1 MYFSKGD
8 DPMNPI
14 DVLLNHRT
22 IREFKSSPMPPQQL
36 SILLDIAKRTATRMG
51 LQSFSIIR
59 IVNPELKA
67 AIAEVCNQEYVARV
81 PELFIF
87 IVDAYRNSRI
97 AREQGITS
105 DIERDSDRF
114 FQGWTDAAIAAQNMV
129 AAAELGGFG
138 TVFFGSILNNVPKM
152 IELLKL
158 PELTFPVVGVGIGVP
173 NQKPQLKPRMPR
185 EANVFDDSYT
195 VFDSYLE
202 LLEDYDEEMEQY
214 YDMRDT
220 NRRVDSFTKQVA
232 GKKAVPLRQKLIQQA
247 EAQGF
252 KFYDVKD

>member
-1 MYFSKGD
+1 
-8 DPMNPI
+8 MNPI

-36 SILLDIAKRTATRMG
+36 SILLDIAKRTATSMG

-158 PELTFPVVGVGIGVP
+158 SELTFPVVGVGIGVP

>member
-1 MYFSKGD
+1 
-8 DPMNPI
+8 MNPI

-36 SILLDIAKRTATRMG
+36 SILLDIAKRTATSMG

-220 NRRVDSFTKQVA
+220 NRRVDSFTKQVV

>member
-1 MYFSKGD
+1 
-8 DPMNPI
+8 
-14 DVLLNHRT
+14 
-22 IREFKSSPMPPQQL
+22 MPPQQL
-36 SILLDIAKRTATRMG
+36 SILLDIAKRTATSMG

>member
-1 MYFSKGD
+1 
-8 DPMNPI
+8 MNPI

-36 SILLDIAKRTATRMG
+36 SILLDIAKRTATSMG

-232 GKKAVPLRQKLIQQA
+232 GKKAVPLRQKIIQQA

>member
-1 MYFSKGD
+1 
-8 DPMNPI
+8 MNPI

-36 SILLDIAKRTATRMG
+36 SILLDIAKRTATSMG

-67 AIAEVCNQEYVARV
+67 AIAEVCNQEYVARI

>member
-1 MYFSKGD
+1 
-8 DPMNPI
+8 MNPI

-36 SILLDIAKRTATRMG
+36 SILLDIAKRTATSMG

-59 IVNPELKA
+59 IVNPELKV

>member
-1 MYFSKGD
+1 
-8 DPMNPI
+8 MNPI

-36 SILLDIAKRTATRMG
+36 SILLDIAKRTATSMG

>member
-1 MYFSKGD
+1 
-8 DPMNPI
+8 MNPI

-36 SILLDIAKRTATRMG
+36 SILLDISKRTATSMG

>member
-1 MYFSKGD
+1 
-8 DPMNPI
+8 MNPI

-36 SILLDIAKRTATRMG
+36 SILLDIAKRTATSMG

-67 AIAEVCNQEYVARV
+67 AIAKVCNQEYVARV

>member
-1 MYFSKGD
+1 
-8 DPMNPI
+8 MNPI

-22 IREFKSSPMPPQQL
+22 IREFKSSPVPPQQL
-36 SILLDIAKRTATRMG
+36 SILLDIAKRTATSMG

>member
-1 MYFSKGD
+1 
-8 DPMNPI
+8 
-14 DVLLNHRT
+14 
-22 IREFKSSPMPPQQL
+22 
-36 SILLDIAKRTATRMG
+36 MG

>member
-1 MYFSKGD
+1 
-8 DPMNPI
+8 MNPI

-36 SILLDIAKRTATRMG
+36 SILLDIAKRTATSMG

-158 PELTFPVVGVGIGVP
+158 PELAFPVVGVGIGVP

>member
-1 MYFSKGD
+1 
-8 DPMNPI
+8 MNPI

-36 SILLDIAKRTATRMG
+36 SILLDIAKRTATSMG

-247 EAQGF
+247 EVQGF

>member
-36 SILLDIAKRTATRMG
+36 SILLDIAKRTATSMG
-51 LQSFSIIR
+51 MQSFSIIR

-97 AREQGITS
+97 AREQGVTS
-105 DIERDSDRF
+105 DSERDSDRF
-114 FQGWTDAAIAAQNMV
+114 FQGWMDAPIAAQNMV

-138 TVFFGSILNNVPKM
+138 TVYFGSSLNNVPKM

-158 PELTFPVVGVGIGVP
+158 PELTFPVVGLGIGVP

-214 YDMRDT
+214 YDMRDM
-220 NRRVDSFTKQVA
+220 NRRVDSFTKQIA

-252 KFYDVKD
+252 KFTI

>member
-1 MYFSKGD
+1 
-8 DPMNPI
+8 MNPI

-22 IREFKSSPMPPQQL
+22 IREFKSSPMQPQQL
-36 SILLDIAKRTATRMG
+36 SILLDIAKRTATSMG

>member
-1 MYFSKGD
+1 
-8 DPMNPI
+8 MNPI

-36 SILLDIAKRTATRMG
+36 SILLDIAKRTATSMG

-114 FQGWTDAAIAAQNMV
+114 YQGWTDAAIAAQNMV

>member
-1 MYFSKGD
+1 
-8 DPMNPI
+8 MNPI

-36 SILLDIAKRTATRMG
+36 SILLDIAKRTATSMG

-214 YDMRDT
+214 YDMRDM
-220 NRRVDSFTKQVA
+220 NRRVDSFTKQIA

>member
-1 MYFSKGD
+1 
-8 DPMNPI
+8 MNPI

-36 SILLDIAKRTATRMG
+36 SILLDIAKRTATSMG

-214 YDMRDT
+214 YDKRDT

>member
-36 SILLDIAKRTATRMG
+36 SILLDIAKRTATSMG

>member
-1 MYFSKGD
+1 
-8 DPMNPI
+8 MNPI

-36 SILLDIAKRTATRMG
+36 SILLDIAKRTATSMG

-114 FQGWTDAAIAAQNMV
+114 FQGWTDAALAAQNMV

>member
-1 MYFSKGD
+1 
-8 DPMNPI
+8 MNPI

-36 SILLDIAKRTATRMG
+36 SILLDIAKRTATSMG

-81 PELFIF
+81 PEQFIF

>member
-1 MYFSKGD
+1 
-8 DPMNPI
+8 MNPI

-36 SILLDIAKRTATRMG
+36 SILLDIAKRTATSMG

-232 GKKAVPLRQKLIQQA
+232 GKKAVPLRQNLIQQA

>member
-1 MYFSKGD
+1 
-8 DPMNPI
+8 MNPI

-36 SILLDIAKRTATRMG
+36 SILLDIAKRTATSMG

-59 IVNPELKA
+59 IVNPELKT

>member
-1 MYFSKGD
+1 
-8 DPMNPI
+8 MNPI

-36 SILLDIAKRTATRMG
+36 SILLDIAKRTATSMG
-51 LQSFSIIR
+51 LQSFSIIL

>member
-1 MYFSKGD
+1 
-8 DPMNPI
+8 MNPI

-36 SILLDIAKRTATRMG
+36 SILLDIAKRTATSMG

-252 KFYDVKD
+252 KFYNVKD

>member
-1 MYFSKGD
+1 
-8 DPMNPI
+8 MNPI

-36 SILLDIAKRTATRMG
+36 SILLDIAKRTAISMG

>member
-1 MYFSKGD
+1 
-8 DPMNPI
+8 MNPI

-22 IREFKSSPMPPQQL
+22 IREFKSSPMPPQLL
-36 SILLDIAKRTATRMG
+36 SILLDIAKRTATSMG

>member
-1 MYFSKGD
+1 
-8 DPMNPI
+8 MNPI

-36 SILLDIAKRTATRMG
+36 SILLDIAKRTATSMG

-138 TVFFGSILNNVPKM
+138 TVFFGSILNNVSKM

>member
-1 MYFSKGD
+1 
-8 DPMNPI
+8 MNPM

-22 IREFKSSPMPPQQL
+22 IREFKSTPMSPQQL
-36 SILLDIAKRTATRMG
+36 NLLLDIAKRTATSMG
-51 LQSFSIIR
+51 MQSFSIIHV
-59 IVNPELKA
+59 VNPDLKG

-81 PELFIF
+81 PDLFIF

-97 AREQGITS
+97 ARERGVES
-105 DIERDSDRF
+105 VGERDSDRF

-129 AAAELGGFG
+129 AAAELSGFG
-138 TVFFGSILNNVPKM
+138 TVFFGSILNNAPKM

-158 PELTFPVVGVGIGVP
+158 PELTFTVVGLGIGVP

-185 EANVFDDSYT
+185 EANVFGDSYK

-202 LLEDYDEEMEQY
+202 LLKDYDAEMEEY
-214 YDMRDT
+214 YDLRDT
-220 NRRVDSFTKQVA
+220 NRRVDSFTKQIA
-232 GKKAVPLRQKLIQQA
+232 GKKAIPLRQQLIQQA

-252 KFYDVKD
+252 RFYDLKE

>member
-1 MYFSKGD
+1 
-8 DPMNPI
+8 MNPI

-36 SILLDIAKRTATRMG
+36 SILLDIAKRTATSMG

-105 DIERDSDRF
+105 DIERDSDRL

>member
-1 MYFSKGD
+1 
-8 DPMNPI
+8 MNPI

-36 SILLDIAKRTATRMG
+36 SILLDIAKRTATSMG

-232 GKKAVPLRQKLIQQA
+232 GKKAVPLRKKLIQQA

>member
-1 MYFSKGD
+1 
-8 DPMNPI
+8 MNPI

-36 SILLDIAKRTATRMG
+36 SILLDIAKRTATSMG

-129 AAAELGGFG
+129 AAAELGGSG

>member
-1 MYFSKGD
+1 
-8 DPMNPI
+8 MNPI

-36 SILLDIAKRTATRMG
+36 SILLDIAKRTSTSMG

>member
-36 SILLDIAKRTATRMG
+36 SILLDIAKRTATSMG
-51 LQSFSIIR
+51 MQSFSIIR

-97 AREQGITS
+97 AREQGVTS
-105 DIERDSDRF
+105 DSERDSDRF

-138 TVFFGSILNNVPKM
+138 TVYFGSILNNVPKM

-158 PELTFPVVGVGIGVP
+158 PELTFPVVGLGIGVP

-214 YDMRDT
+214 YDMRDM
-220 NRRVDSFTKQVA
+220 NSRVDSFTKQIA

-252 KFYDVKD
+252 KFTI

>member
-1 MYFSKGD
+1 M
-8 DPMNPI
+8 
-14 DVLLNHRT
+14 
-22 IREFKSSPMPPQQL
+22 
-36 SILLDIAKRTATRMG
+36 
-51 LQSFSIIR
+51 
-59 IVNPELKA
+59 KA